1 MVNRKWLGIGII
13 LFIVF
18 IVVMFGDL
26 IFPTLSSTPVRF
38 DVTQGTEIDV
48 NVGSP

>member
-1 MVNRKWLGIGII
+1 MVNKKLLGIGII

-18 IVVMFGDL
+18 IVVAFGDL
-26 IFPTLSSTPVRF
+26 IVPTLSSTPIRF
-38 DVTQGTEIDV
+38 DVTEGTGIDV

>member
-13 LFIVF
+13 FLIIF
-18 IVVMFGDL
+18 IVVAFGDL
-26 IFPTLSSTPVRF
+26 IVPTLSSTPVRF
-38 DVTQGTEIDV
+38 DVTEGTGINV